1 MTVDLV
7 HNAYVRAMDEQFS
20 LYEWFARQYGL
31 QHKSMQI
38 LFWVKNFPK
47 RTGRLMTQK
56 EIAQKTYSSKQ
67 VVNATI
73 KSWEAKGYVELL
85 ENSGDKRQKLVKLT
99 KTGEAF
105 ATQIYRQLSQME
117 AKATAG
123 LTEEEQKVL
132 NSLTVRYNAV
142 LRAEMERLHDSI

>member
-1 MTVDLV
+1 MTVNLV
-7 HNAYVRAMDEQFS
+7 YNDYVRIIDEQYS

-38 LFWVKNFPK
+38 LFWVRNFPE

-56 EIAQKTYSSKQ
+56 DIAKKTYSSKQ

-85 ENSGDKRQKLVKLT
+85 ENSGDKRHKLVKLT
-99 KTGEAF
+99 ETGQAF
-105 ATQIYRQLSQME
+105 ATQIYRQLSRIE
-117 AKATAG
+117 TLATAG
-123 LTEEEQKVL
+123 LTAEEQKIL
-132 NSLTVRYNAV
+132 HRLTARYNAV
-142 LRAEMERLHDSI
+142 LKEEMEKLHDSL